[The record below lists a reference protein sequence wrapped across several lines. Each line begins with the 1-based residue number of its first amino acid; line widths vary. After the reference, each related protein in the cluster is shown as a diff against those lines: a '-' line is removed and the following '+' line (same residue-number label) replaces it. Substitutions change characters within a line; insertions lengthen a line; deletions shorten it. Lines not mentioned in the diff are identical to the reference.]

1 MRGVETAREFLS
13 TWEFN
18 LFLTTNLVVVT
29 GWYVW
34 AVVRVNR
41 AHPTLRWS
49 RLRTTS
55 FLTGMALL
63 AIVWVGPIG
72 AWDQVFFWAHMT
84 QHITIMMVAAPLIVL
99 GGPILLAFRVSS
111 PETRRKT
118 IIPILR
124 SRVVW
129 WLTNPY
135 LTWLLFAG
143 VLVGTHFS
151 PFYNI
156 TLQHDATHV
165 FIEQPLYLLAALL
178 YYFPILGSNLSPRRM
193 PPFLRVA
200 SLALMMIPEIIVGFV
215 IYASPVV
222 LYSAYATVERP
233 FGLDPLQDQ
242 QLAGGLMWA
251 LGMVIDT
258 VWISIAVAEWFAG
271 DERRNRFVDREIAR
285 EIEDGTRA

>member
-1 MRGVETAREFLS
+1 VETAREFLS

-18 LFLTTNLVVVT
+18 LFLTTNLVLVT
-29 GWYVW
+29 GWYLW
-34 AVVRVNR
+34 AVHRVNR
-41 AHPTLRWS
+41 SHPTFRWS

-55 FLTGMALL
+55 FLVGMALL
-63 AIVWVGPIG
+63 TFVWIGPIG

-99 GGPILLAFRVSS
+99 GGPILLIYRVSS

-124 SRVVW
+124 SRVIW

-156 TLQHDATHV
+156 TLQHDVTHV
-165 FIEQPLYLLAALL
+165 FIEQPLYLGAALL
-178 YYFPILGSNLSPRRM
+178 YYFPLMGSNLTPRRI
-193 PPFLRVA
+193 PAALRVA

-222 LYSAYATVERP
+222 LYSAYVEVERP
-233 FGLDPLQDQ
+233 FGLDPLSDQ
-242 QLAGGLMWA
+242 QLAGGMMWA

-258 VWISIAVAEWFAG
+258 IWISLAVAEWFTR
-271 DERRNRFVDREIAR
+271 DEQRNRQVDRETA
-285 EIEDGTRA
+285 EWLKG